1 MIIMSHKM
9 MALGIAGMIF
19 AGCSGG
25 SLTTRKKARASAC

>member
-19 AGCSGG
+19 AGSSGG
-25 SLTTRKKARASAC
+25 SLGRRNSNR